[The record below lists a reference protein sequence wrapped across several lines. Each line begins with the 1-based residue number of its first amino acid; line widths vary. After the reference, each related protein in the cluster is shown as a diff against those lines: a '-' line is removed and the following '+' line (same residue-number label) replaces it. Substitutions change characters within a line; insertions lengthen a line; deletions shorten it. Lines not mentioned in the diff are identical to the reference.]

1 MGLLV
6 FLYGL
11 FTMHSNQLAAEVCS
25 GEEEFN
31 MCPLCDIDVGCNFW
45 NLSEVCSYAQLAYL
59 FDHPGTV
66 FYAVFM
72 SFWGECQ
79 LLNNVTLLTCSKNA
93 SHVNWRASHDTPNRK
108 HILYGPTSCPSS
120 CGETLHYGGLFHH
133 LLFSMLSYNVSK

>member
-1 MGLLV
+1 
-6 FLYGL
+6 
-11 FTMHSNQLAAEVCS
+11 MHSNQLAAEVCS

-79 LLNNVTLLTCSKNA
+79 PSCSTDASQPRPILRARKLYVMADCFIICYLTI
-93 SHVNWRASHDTPNRK
+93 
-108 HILYGPTSCPSS
+108 HIL
-120 CGETLHYGGLFHH
+120 
-133 LLFSMLSYNVSK
+133 K

>member
-1 MGLLV
+1 VVGLLV

-11 FTMHSNQLAAEVCS
+11 FTMHSNQLAKEVCS
-25 GEEEFN
+25 SDEDFN

-45 NLSEVCSYAQLAYL
+45 NLSEVCSYAQFAYL

-79 LLNNVTLLTCSKNA
+79 LLNVSWLNCSMNA
-93 SHVNWRASHDTPNRK
+93 SHMNWMGNHDTPNRK
-108 HILYGPTSCPSS
+108 HILCTSTLSPS
-120 CGETLHYGGLFHH
+120 LW
-133 LLFSMLSYNVSK
+133 

>member
-11 FTMHSNQLAAEVCS
+11 FTMHSNQLATEVCNS
-25 GEEEFN
+25 GGEFN

-66 FYAVFM
+66 FYAVFV
-72 SFWGECQ
+72 SFWGEC
-79 LLNNVTLLTCSKNA
+79 TLKYHGDLQGGCRPQTVRLSCI
-93 SHVNWRASHDTPNRK
+93 RNRS
-108 HILYGPTSCPSS
+108 I
-120 CGETLHYGGLFHH
+120 
-133 LLFSMLSYNVSK
+133 N